1 MKFSDVSPASP
12 AAKAG
17 FKAGDVMV
25 EFDGKPIQNLYDF
38 TYALRGKKPDDVV
51 KVKVL
56 RGGKPVEAMVTLT
69 RRR

>member
-1 MKFSDVSPASP
+1 MKFSDVSPGSP

-38 TYALRGKKPDDVV
+38 TYALRAKKPDEVV
-51 KVKVL
+51 KVKVI
-56 RGGKPVEAMVTLT
+56 RGGKPVEAMVSLT